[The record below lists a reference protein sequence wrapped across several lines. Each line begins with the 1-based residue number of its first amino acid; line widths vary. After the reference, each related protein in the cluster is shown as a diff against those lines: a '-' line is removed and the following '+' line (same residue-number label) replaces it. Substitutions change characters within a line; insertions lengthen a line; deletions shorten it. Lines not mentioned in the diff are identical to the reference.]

1 MDENGAREGGETNRV
16 VLPTILS
23 NYSCNTHKNTE
34 RNKLGIC
41 TEITLCKLSHKPTA
55 DGRVGDKVYKY

>member
-1 MDENGAREGGETNRV
+1 MYENGAEGEGSIRV

-23 NYSCNTHKNTE
+23 NYSYNTHKNTE

-41 TEITLCKLSHKPTA
+41 TEISLCKLSHKPTA
-55 DGRVGDKVYKY
+55 DGQVGDKVYKY